1 MSLEP
6 TAFLV
11 VIACAFAWV
20 GLDLLRKLLVVHG
33 GTLSM
38 TFLLV
43 AAQVPLFFLWALA
56 DGRWRIGAGYWLPG
70 LACVALNLAAN
81 LTYMRSIKLSPMSAT
96 LPLLALTPV
105 FATMA
110 AMPLLAELPRA
121 AQAVGISI
129 VVLGALVLN
138 ADPRSGGFGG
148 LWRGLL
154 SEKGAPWMVATALLW
169 SMSPVL
175 DKLAMRH
182 AAPGVHAFVT
192 GIGIVCGLGIA
203 LAVQGRFGELHDL
216 ERRSYWILA
225 ASAVVCGLALFFQ
238 LLAIQMVLVGLVE
251 TVKRG
256 IGAAMALLLGRLVFG
271 EELSRRRIAAVALMI
286 AGVWLVLK

>member
-11 VIACAFAWV
+11 VMACAFSWV

-33 GTLSM
+33 GALPM

-43 AAQVPLFFLWALA
+43 AAQVPLFLLWALT

-70 LACVALNLAAN
+70 LACVALSLAAN
-81 LTYMRSIKLSPMSAT
+81 LTYMRSVKLSPMSAT

-105 FATMA
+105 FATLVA
-110 AMPLLAELPRA
+110 IPLLGELPRA
-121 AQAVGISI
+121 IQTAGILI

-138 ADPRSGGFGG
+138 ADPGSGGFSGM
-148 LWRGLL
+148 WRGLL

-169 SMSPVL
+169 SISPAL

-182 AAPGVHAFVT
+182 AAPAMHAFIT
-192 GIGIVCGLGIA
+192 AAGIVCGLGIA
-203 LAVQGRFGELHDL
+203 LAVQGRFSEIRNL
-216 ERRSYWILA
+216 ERRSYGILA

-238 LLAIQMVLVGLVE
+238 LLAIQMVLVGLLE

-256 IGAAMALLLGRLVFG
+256 VGAVMALLLGRLVFG
-271 EELSRRRIAAVALMI
+271 EELSRRRTAAVALMI